1 MEQASRNPSLRQ
13 GRFFGMD
20 EDTKKKYISMIKRR
34 ISDGYYFSEK
44 VMTYVVDEIAPV
56 LNESIE
62 DDKIF

>member
-1 MEQASRNPSLRQ
+1 MEQAARNPSLRQ

-20 EDTKKKYISMIKRR
+20 EETKKKYISMIKRR

-62 DDKIF
+62 DDKIL